1 MLKLSHLTLVTL
13 LAVTPCV
20 SLAQY
25 KPDLAGD
32 FLGSLGPLRLKLHL
46 ASKPDG
52 SLTGSLDSI
61 NQGAMVISDD
71 RPVPTLE
78 NLD

>member
-25 KPDLAGD
+25 KPYLAGD
-32 FLGSLGPLRLKLHL
+32 FLGSLGPLHLKLHL

-61 NQGAMVISDD
+61 NQGAIVISDD

>member
-32 FLGSLGPLRLKLHL
+32 FLGSVGPLHLKLTWL
-46 ASKPDG
+46 ASRTAP
-52 SLTGSLDSI
+52 
-61 NQGAMVISDD
+61 
-71 RPVPTLE
+71 
-78 NLD
+78 